1 MAVSI
6 SKYFSILINSN
17 LEISTVI
24 VVTATETEYEECRKI
39 KMRIIIKDVIPERQV
54 IVQVL
59 ENDIF
64 KLK

>member
-24 VVTATETEYEECRKI
+24 VVTATEYEECRKI

-59 ENDIF
+59 EKDIF